1 MPLTETAYLKEFV
14 LHRDQVPS
22 FSEYPFSIPAIRN
35 LERLRFH
42 PNVTFLVGE
51 NGTGKSTILE
61 SIAYALRLNVEG
73 GNRNTTFQ
81 TADTGSDLFDRTTL
95 IRTHRTPKDLYF
107 LRAESFYNVATFMD
121 DLPEFLESY
130 GGKSLHAQSH
140 GESFLSVLNHKLRG
154 NGVYLF
160 DEPEAA
166 LSPTRQ
172 MSTLSIIH
180 RLVNQNSQFVIATHS
195 PIILA
200 YPNAVIYMLTDDGI
214 REVGYEE
221 TEHYA
226 ITKEFLNKPEKMLK
240 YLLSDRDEEE

>member
-1 MPLTETAYLKEFV
+1 MPLTQTAYLKE
-14 LHRDQVPS
+14 LILNRDQVPS
-22 FSEYPFSIPAIRN
+22 FDEYPFSIPAIRN
-35 LERLRFH
+35 LETLKFH

-61 SIAYALRLNVEG
+61 SIAYALRLNLEG
-73 GNRNTTFQ
+73 GNRNTTFE
-81 TADTGSDLFDRTTL
+81 TTDTDSELFNRISL

-107 LRAESFYNVATFMD
+107 LRAESFYNVATLMD
-121 DLPEFLESY
+121 DLPEYLQSY

-140 GESFLSVLNHKLRG
+140 GESFLSVLNHKLKG

-172 MSTLSIIH
+172 MSALTVIH

-200 YPNAVIYMLTDDGI
+200 YPHSIIYRLTEEGI
-214 REVGYEE
+214 EETTYQE
-221 TEHYA
+221 TEHY
-226 ITKEFLNKPEKMLK
+226 TVTREFLNKPEKMLK
-240 YLLSDRDEEE
+240 YLLIDDEE

>member
-1 MPLTETAYLKEFV
+1 MPLTETAYLKELV
-14 LHRDQVPS
+14 LDRDKVPS
-22 FSEYPFSIPAIRN
+22 FGEYPFSIPAIKN

-42 PNVTFLVGE
+42 PHVTFLVGE

-61 SIAYALRLNVEG
+61 SIAFALRLNLEG
-73 GNRNTTFQ
+73 GNRNTTFE
-81 TADTGSDLFDRTTL
+81 TTDTDSELFDRINL

-107 LRAESFYNVATFMD
+107 LRAESFYNVASLMD
-121 DLPEFLESY
+121 EVGYLEGY
-130 GGKSLHAQSH
+130 GGRSLHAQSH

-172 MSTLSIIH
+172 MSALAVIH
-180 RLVNQNSQFVIATHS
+180 RLVNTNSQFVIATHS

-200 YPNAVIYMLTDDGI
+200 YPHSVIYMLTDEGI
-214 REVGYEE
+214 REVSYQE
-221 TEHYA
+221 TEHY
-226 ITKEFLNKPEKMLK
+226 TVTREFLNKPEKMLR
-240 YLLSDRDEEE
+240 YLLSDRDSE